1 MTYTT
6 QIIAKQGWFGAVVL
20 LALFAISIFLD
31 MDTGALIFFIGL
43 VFWLFIFRNPERIPQ
58 TDEENVFV
66 SPVDG
71 IVRDIQKQDS
81 EVVILIETR
90 SIDVGIIR
98 APCEIIEGEKGE
110 KKGLALAFC
119 DKNKKAALNAM
130 MFFTH
135 KQDFKFRMEFY
146 PVLFSSHRIDAV
158 SNLNIGERMGFMK
171 MGITK
176 LIIPQS
182 KNTPELEL
190 KINIGDRLYALG
202 SPIGYIN
209 EI

>member
-1 MTYTT
+1 MAYTT
-6 QIIAKQGWFGAVVL
+6 QIIVKQGWLGAIVL
-20 LALFAISIFLD
+20 LALFVLCIFFNMD
-31 MDTGALIFFIGL
+31 MGTLIFFVGL
-43 VFWLFIFRNPERIPQ
+43 VFWLFMFRNPERIPQ
-58 TDEENVFV
+58 TDERNIFV

-81 EVVILIETR
+81 EVIILIETR
-90 SIDVGIIR
+90 SIDVGVIR

-119 DKNKKAALNAM
+119 NKNKKATLNAM
-130 MFFTH
+130 MSFTH

-146 PVLFSSHRIDAV
+146 PVLFSSHKIYAD

-176 LIIPQS
+176 LIIPQN

-202 SPIGYIN
+202 SPIGHIN